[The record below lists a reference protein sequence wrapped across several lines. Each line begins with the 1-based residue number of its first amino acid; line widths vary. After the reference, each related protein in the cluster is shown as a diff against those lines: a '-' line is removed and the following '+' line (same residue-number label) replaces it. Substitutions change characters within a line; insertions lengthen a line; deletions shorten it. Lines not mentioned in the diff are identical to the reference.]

1 MTLVPDPSARAPC
14 GGRSGVLLALVAAG
28 CVITG
33 CASTQ
38 AVQTDVAATATAP
51 VSGTARSSAAEFADA
66 KAAQSLVQA
75 IDERL
80 TLMRDVAV
88 TKWLSGAPILDAAR
102 EAGVLQHVAVQARS
116 LGLDPVTTQALFAAQ
131 IRLARDVQQR
141 WHDEW
146 KQAGHCAPCDEPS
159 GLQVVRERID
169 ATNEQQ
175 FAALYVLTPLRE
187 DTAAAVMEQM
197 QATVRRHELPVDEA
211 TELMSALRHVVRV
224 AGGPVLDRVRA
235 THLLRVAT
243 TGDYAPFSLDANGS
257 LSGADIELARDLA
270 THLGVEPVFVRT
282 SWPGLADDLRA
293 GRFDVALSGIGYTE
307 ERAALGLYSAAY
319 HYGGKTLIA
328 RCVDRERFD
337 TPAELDRPGVR
348 VIVNPGGTNERYVR
362 VHVHQAQILVHP
374 DNRGVFAE
382 IAAGRADVMVTDDV
396 EVELQARRRPG
407 QLCRTYPGT
416 LTRGEKRILMSRDPA
431 LQAVVDEWLAKAIA
445 AGEPARELERAM
457 RAYVSD
463 NEVH

>member
-1 MTLVPDPSARAPC
+1 
-14 GGRSGVLLALVAAG
+14 
-28 CVITG
+28 
-33 CASTQ
+33 
-38 AVQTDVAATATAP
+38 
-51 VSGTARSSAAEFADA
+51 
-66 KAAQSLVQA
+66 
-75 IDERL
+75 
-80 TLMRDVAV
+80 
-88 TKWLSGAPILDAAR
+88 
-102 EAGVLQHVAVQARS
+102 
-116 LGLDPVTTQALFAAQ
+116 
-131 IRLARDVQQR
+131 
-141 WHDEW
+141 
-146 KQAGHCAPCDEPS
+146 
-159 GLQVVRERID
+159 
-169 ATNEQQ
+169 
-175 FAALYVLTPLRE
+175 LYLLTPLRA

-197 QATVRRHELPVDEA
+197 QATARRHGLAADEA
-211 TELMSALRHVVRV
+211 TAVMTALRQVVRV
-224 AGGPVLDRVRA
+224 EGGPVLDRVRA
-235 THLLRVAT
+235 TRVLRVAT
-243 TGDYAPFSLDANGS
+243 TGDYAPFSLEANGS

-328 RCVDRERFD
+328 RCVDRERFG

-362 VHVHQAQILVHP
+362 EHVHQARIIVHP

-416 LTRGEKRILMSRDPA
+416 LTRGEKRILMARDPA
-431 LQAVVDEWLAKAIA
+431 LQRVVDEWLAAAIA
-445 AGEPARELERAM
+445 AGGPAREIERAM
-457 RAYVSD
+457 QAYVRD
-463 NEVH
+463 NQVP